1 MKHGGRVMLA
11 VAGGYFLG
19 RTKKMKLA
27 IMLAGVASGNK
38 IARDPTQLLAQG
50 ARLVQSNPQFAALGD
65 QVRDRLVEAGKGV
78 AVAVV
83 SRQMDSLSE
92 RLSERTG
99 RLSGRLHEDDPA
111 EDPTDE
117 GPDDAGAP
125 GPVAP
130 SPAAPTAAAP
140 VPGATGP
147 GADGPGAAVR
157 GSAEGPGPRR
167 SHVSTAAG
175 SSRRSAPSA
184 TRPRSSGRSQGGGRD
199 A

>member
-50 ARLVQSNPQFAALGD
+50 TRLVASNPQFSALSD

-83 SRQMDSLSE
+83 SRQMDSLSD
-92 RLSERTG
+92 RLSERTD
-99 RLSGRLHEDDPA
+99 RLSGRLDEDDRAANLP
-111 EDPTDE
+111 DE
-117 GPDDAGAP
+117 EPDEPDGAGQ
-125 GPVAP
+125 
-130 SPAAPTAAAP
+130 
-140 VPGATGP
+140 
-147 GADGPGAAVR
+147 
-157 GSAEGPGPRR
+157 
-167 SHVSTAAG
+167 
-175 SSRRSAPSA
+175 
-184 TRPRSSGRSQGGGRD
+184 RSSGRSQGGARD